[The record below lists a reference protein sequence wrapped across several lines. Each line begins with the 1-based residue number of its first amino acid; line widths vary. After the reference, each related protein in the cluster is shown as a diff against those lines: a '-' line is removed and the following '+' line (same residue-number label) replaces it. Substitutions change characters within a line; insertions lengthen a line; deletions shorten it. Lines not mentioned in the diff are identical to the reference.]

1 MEAQTSVQNHAK
13 GSSQVKEVQM
23 LLKNVLDHPD
33 SEVGNSSGNWSGFV
47 WLVELDPGEV
57 ISCTHAP
64 LKA

>member
-1 MEAQTSVQNHAK
+1 METQASVQGHAK
-13 GSSQVKEVQM
+13 GPSQVKEVPM
-23 LLKNVLDHPD
+23 LLKNWLDHPD
-33 SEVGNSSGNWSGFV
+33 NEVGSSSGNRPGFV

>member
-1 MEAQTSVQNHAK
+1 MEAQTSVQDHAK
-13 GSSQVKEVQM
+13 GSSQVKELQM
-23 LLKNVLDHPD
+23 LLKNWLEHPD
-33 SEVGNSSGNWSGFV
+33 SEVGNSLGNWPGFV

>member
-1 MEAQTSVQNHAK
+1 
-13 GSSQVKEVQM
+13 M
-23 LLKNVLDHPD
+23 LLKNWLDHPN
-33 SEVGNSSGNWSGFV
+33 SEVGNSSGNWPGFV